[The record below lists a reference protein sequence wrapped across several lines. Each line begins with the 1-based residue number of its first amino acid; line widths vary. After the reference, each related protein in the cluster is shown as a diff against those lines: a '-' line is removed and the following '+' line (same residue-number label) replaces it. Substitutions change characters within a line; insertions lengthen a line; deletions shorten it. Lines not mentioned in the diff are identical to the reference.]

1 MEQTSMF
8 NEANDAI
15 VLEDVRTSYKEFY
28 QINKTFK
35 LI

>member
-1 MEQTSMF
+1 MGQTSMF
-8 NEANDAI
+8 NEANDTI
-15 VLEDVRTSYKEFY
+15 VLENVRISYKEFY